1 MRWIVLAVVMAAN
14 MMDLMD
20 ATIVN
25 VAGPSIQSAL
35 GGSDSALQWLSAGY
49 TLAFAVFLI
58 TGARLGDMFGRRR
71 LFLIGSA
78 GFTLMSAACALAPST
93 TVLIAFRMA
102 QGAFGAL
109 LIPQGFGI
117 IKEVFA
123 EDEMGKV
130 FGAFGPVMGLSM
142 LAAPILAGVLVGVH
156 LFDGWRLVFLINV
169 PVGIVTFAVA
179 LRTLPRTIAHPGI
192 KLDKVGMALIGIA
205 LTAIVY
211 PLIEGREAGWPAWTF
226 VSLASG
232 AAVLAAFLLWER
244 HSRGDALIEP
254 SLLSNRTY
262 VSGILVALAT
272 FGAFGGL
279 LLCVSLFTQLG
290 EGFSAIHAGLT
301 LIPMVIAMV
310 AGMTVSLAPGQA
322 ARPPPDPDRG
332 LPDRRRR
339 HDPGAHRHGLR
350 LRLDLGPGPR
360 PRDRRPRRRSQPRP
374 ALRLHPRRRH
384 DGGGRLRLRRPR
396 GRPTALERDRRRRAG
411 DDLLLRLRRRHPP
424 TPSRSPPGR
433 ASCPSPPLSSWSS
446 ACPCRPAKRDE
457 IPSAAVWLLA
467 SLGFESDFR
476 PKVVPA
482 PVDRL
487 PNRILHVRSTKD
499 NGGISKWQPEPLSGS
514 TTTRAT
520 ALSLPTTLARTCSSI
535 TATSPARASSPS
547 KKAPKSPTTP
557 SRATKGPKAV
567 NVQPI

>member
-1 MRWIVLAVVMAAN
+1 MPDTLTAPPASSPIDSAKQSGAAVAHPLRWIVLAVVMAAN

-78 GFTLMSAACALAPST
+78 GFTLMSAACALAPSS

-130 FGAFGPVMGLSM
+130 FGAFGPAMGISM

-169 PVGIVTFAVA
+169 PVGIVTFAIA

-192 KLDKVGMALIGIA
+192 KLDKVGMVLIGIA

-211 PLIEGREAGWPAWTF
+211 PLIEGREDGWPAWTF
-226 VSLASG
+226 ASLAGG
-232 AAVLAAFLLWER
+232 AGALAAFLLWER

-301 LIPMVIAMV
+301 LTPMVIGMV
-310 AGMTVSLAPGQA
+310 AGMTASFALVKRLGRNLIQIGVSLIAVGAAILALTVTGSHSVSTWDLAPALAIIGLGAGAGFGQLFDFILAGVTMEEVGSASGVLEAVQQLSSAIGVA
-322 ARPPPDPDRG
+322 ALGTIFFSAFGDG
-332 LPDRRRR
+332 LPTD
-339 HDPGAHRHGLR
+339 
-350 LRLDLGPGPR
+350 
-360 PRDRRPRRRSQPRP
+360 
-374 ALRLHPRRRH
+374 ALAI
-384 DGGGRLRLRRPR
+384 
-396 GRPTALERDRRRRAG
+396 TAWACLV
-411 DDLLLRLRRRHPP
+411 
-424 TPSRSPPGR
+424 
-433 ASCPSPPLSSWSS
+433 PL
-446 ACPCRPAKRDE
+446 
-457 IPSAAVWLLA
+457 AAAFFLV
-467 SLGFESDFR
+467 F
-476 PKVVPA
+476 
-482 PVDRL
+482 RL
-487 PNRILHVRSTKD
+487 PM
-499 NGGISKWQPEPLSGS
+499 Q
-514 TTTRAT
+514 
-520 ALSLPTTLARTCSSI
+520 AREE
-535 TATSPARASSPS
+535 
-547 KKAPKSPTTP
+547 
-557 SRATKGPKAV
+557 
-567 NVQPI
+567 Q